1 MIRRRD
7 DKADALVKVY
17 FSFFTLARI
26 LELAPR
32 VTKETFKSIT
42 DLPEDM
48 GSIAGWVEEFKVN
61 IPSLINRYCPWISQ
75 IPLQPLMKG
84 KC

>member
-17 FSFFTLARI
+17 LVI

-42 DLPEDM
+42 DLPEYM